1 MRTRSRKATSNQ
13 APSSGR
19 RSSLSVRAAASL
31 RPRVSSSARRS
42 TTNFTPCG
50 TPTNSRSSRTAGGS
64 SVLHQRARRLLG
76 GPPALDLGQ
85 RRLARQAVVVR
96 QGQQELLAAGRR
108 QREVRLTELRRAAAP
123 RRLAAL
129 AFEAGVDAVL
139 EPRDVVVGKIGAQ
152 RRADDLARAA
162 CGFDEGVAQA
172 LERAAGGVGEGKS
185 HAADYVMANV
195 SLQWRLFPARRTG
208 FLHDVERGH
217 ARLPAA
223 EPRHRW
229 GRREAPADC
238 ARCGAQLFLT

>member
-19 RSSLSVRAAASL
+19 RSSLRVRAAASL
-31 RPRVSSSARRS
+31 RPSASSSARRS

-64 SVLHQRARRLLG
+64 SVFIKVRG
-76 GPPALDLGQ
+76 GSLAVAPALDLGQ

-96 QGQQELLAAGRR
+96 QGQQEFLAAGRR
-108 QREVRLTELRRAAAP
+108 EREVGLPQLRRAAAP

-139 EPRDVVVGKIGAQ
+139 ESRDVVVGKIGTQ

-162 CGFDEGVAQA
+162 CGLDEGVAQTF
-172 LERAAGGVGEGKS
+172 ERAAGGVGEGKC
-185 HAADYVMANV
+185 HDADYVMANV

-217 ARLPAA
+217 ARHPCA
-223 EPRHRW
+223 EPRRDDVGGERLRIALDAWHS
-229 GRREAPADC
+229 
-238 ARCGAQLFLT
+238 FS

>member
-31 RPRVSSSARRS
+31 LPSASSSARRS

-64 SVLHQRARRLLG
+64 SAARERARRLLG
-76 GPPALDLGQ
+76 GAPALDLGQ

-96 QGQQELLAAGRR
+96 EGQQELLAAGRR
-108 QREVRLTELRRAAAP
+108 QREIGLPQLRRARAP

-139 EPRDVVVGKIGAQ
+139 EPRDVVVGQVGAQ
-152 RRADDLARAA
+152 RRADDLAGAA
-162 CGFDEGVAQA
+162 RGFDEGVAQA
-172 LERAAGGVGEGKS
+172 FERAAGGVGEGKS
-185 HAADYVMANV
+185 HARDYVMATCH
-195 SLQWRLFPARRTG
+195 SSGTC
-208 FLHDVERGH
+208 ERVQ
-217 ARLPAA
+217 R
-223 EPRHRW
+223 RHRY
-229 GRREAPADC
+229 
-238 ARCGAQLFLT
+238 QLATVR